1 LAVILDRR
9 LSRLYDTAH
18 WQERFYEQMGVR
30 EGVRQGVR
38 ARPEREGLQALGF
51 GGVQGV
57 QGVRRARVRRHGS
70 I

>member
-1 LAVILDRR
+1 MAVILDRR

-30 EGVRQGVR
+30 EGVR